1 MSKPPIRLH
10 TTTLWDYPS
19 QSYGPGAQG
28 DQDYA
33 GVTPSHV
40 IWNVLRRYTRPK
52 DLVVDPMAG
61 SGTTLDVARDLGR
74 RALGYDVRPAR
85 PDVFRSD
92 ARRLPLE
99 DGVAD
104 FVFVDPPYGDHI
116 RYSGLPECIGELKAG
131 SREYREAMARVVA
144 EIHRV
149 LRPGR
154 YMALY
159 IGDSHVKGEPIHPLG
174 LEVFS
179 LLAERFTPIDVVAV
193 VRHNATLERRH
204 FHTAA
209 IEGNYMLRGFNH
221 LFVML
226 KPTPGDRGKLPERR
240 HPGEARADLA
250 AAGGSGAPRPHGL
263 GSGPRG
269 DPARSGNPK
278 RRGGRDGKPRP

>member
-1 MSKPPIRLH
+1 MSKPTIRLH

-40 IWNVLRRYTRPK
+40 IWNALRRWTRPK

-74 RALGYDVRPAR
+74 RALGYDLQPAR

-104 FVFVDPPYGDHI
+104 FAFVDPPYGDHI
-116 RYSGLPECIGELKAG
+116 RYSGLKECLGELKAG
-131 SREYREAMARVVA
+131 SREYRDAMGRVIA

-154 YMALY
+154 YAALY
-159 IGDSHVKGEPIHPLG
+159 ICDSFQKGAPLKPLG
-174 LEVFS
+174 LETFG
-179 LLAERFTPIDVVAV
+179 LLCERFVPVDAVAV
-193 VRHNATLERRH
+193 VRRNAQLARRH

-209 IEGNYMLRGFNH
+209 VEGDYMLRGFNY
-221 LFVML
+221 LFAVY
-226 KPTPGDRGKLPERR
+226 KPAPNDKGALPDRR
-240 HPGEARADLA
+240 HPDEIAADLA
-250 AAGGSGAPRPHGL
+250 VAGVSGERK
-263 GSGPRG
+263 SPRG
-269 DPARSGNPK
+269 REGAKPPPPDRG
-278 RRGGRDGKPRP
+278 RGGRRPR

>member
-1 MSKPPIRLH
+1 MSKPTVRLH

-40 IWNVLRRYTRPK
+40 IWNALRRWTRPK

-74 RALGYDVRPAR
+74 RALGYDLKPPR

-92 ARRLPLE
+92 ARKLPLE

-104 FVFVDPPYGDHI
+104 FAFVDPPYGDHI
-116 RYSGLPECIGELKAG
+116 RYSGLRECLGELPAG
-131 SREYREAMARVVA
+131 SREYRDAMARVVA

-159 IGDSHVKGEPIHPLG
+159 ICDSFQKGAPLRPLG
-174 LEVFS
+174 LEVFG
-179 LLAERFTPIDVVAV
+179 LLCERFVPVDAVAV
-193 VRHNATLERRH
+193 VRHNATLARRH

-209 IEGNYMLRGFNH
+209 IEGDYMLRGFNY
-221 LFVML
+221 LFAMY
-226 KPTPGDRGKLPERR
+226 KPAPGDGGQLPDRR
-240 HPGEARADLA
+240 HPDEIAADLA
-250 AAGGSGAPRPHGL
+250 AACGAGEKKPPPTR
-263 GSGPRG
+263 
-269 DPARSGNPK
+269 RSSRSRTSP
-278 RRGGRDGKPRP
+278 

>member
-1 MSKPPIRLH
+1 MSKPKVALH

-40 IWNVLRRYTRPK
+40 IWNALRRWTRPK

-74 RALGYDVRPAR
+74 RALAYDLQPSRPE
-85 PDVFRSD
+85 VFRAD

-104 FVFVDPPYGDHI
+104 FAFVDPPYGDHI
-116 RYSGLPECIGELKAG
+116 RYSGLPQCVGELRAG
-131 SREYREAMARVVA
+131 SREYLDAMGRVIG
-144 EIHRV
+144 ELHRV

-154 YMALY
+154 YLALY
-159 IGDSHVKGEPIHPLG
+159 VCDSYQKGLPLKPLG
-174 LEVFS
+174 PQLFG
-179 LLAERFTPIDVVAV
+179 LLCQRFVPVDVVAV
-193 VRHNATLERRH
+193 VRRNATLARRH

-209 IEGNYMLRGFNH
+209 VEGNYMLRGFNY
-221 LFVML
+221 LFAAY
-226 KPTPGDRGKLPERR
+226 KPDPKDKGALPDRR
-240 HPGEARADLA
+240 HPDEIAADLA
-250 AAGGSGAPRPHGL
+250 AAGGSAKRGAEERAPRPDR
-263 GSGPRG
+263 PRPG
-269 DPARSGNPK
+269 RTGG
-278 RRGGRDGKPRP
+278 RGRGGRS

>member
-1 MSKPPIRLH
+1 MSKPTIRLH

-28 DQDYA
+28 DQDYS

-40 IWNVLRRYTRPK
+40 IWNALRRWTRPK

-74 RALGYDVRPAR
+74 RSLGYDLAPNR

-116 RYSGLPECIGELKAG
+116 RYSGLEECLGELKAG
-131 SREYREAMARVVA
+131 SREYRDALARVIA

-154 YMALY
+154 YAALY
-159 IGDSHVKGEPIHPLG
+159 ICDSAKKGAALEPLG
-174 LEVFS
+174 LEAFG
-179 LLAERFTPIDVVAV
+179 LLCARFVPVDAVAV
-193 VRHNATLERRH
+193 VRRNAALARGH

-209 IEGNYMLRGFNH
+209 IEGDYMLRGFNY
-221 LFVML
+221 LFAVY
-226 KPTPGDRGKLPERR
+226 KPAPNDKGWLPDRR
-240 HPGEARADLA
+240 HPDEIAEDLA
-250 AAGGSGAPRPHGL
+250 AAGGAGKRRP
-263 GSGPRG
+263 PAERG
-269 DPARSGNPK
+269 
-278 RRGGRDGKPRP
+278 RGGRRSR

>member
-1 MSKPPIRLH
+1 MGKPPLVPQ

-40 IWNVLRRYTRPK
+40 IWNALRRWTRPK

-74 RALGYDVRPAR
+74 LALGYDLQPPR

-92 ARRLPLE
+92 ARKLPLE

-116 RYSGLPECIGELKAG
+116 RYSGLRECLGELPAG
-131 SREYREAMARVVA
+131 SREYRDAMARVVA

-159 IGDSHVKGEPIHPLG
+159 ICDSFQKGAPLKPLG
-174 LEVFS
+174 LEVFG
-179 LLAERFTPIDVVAV
+179 LLCDRFVPVDAVAV
-193 VRHNATLERRH
+193 VRRNATLARRH

-209 IEGNYMLRGFNH
+209 VEGDYMLRGFNY
-221 LFVML
+221 LFAMY
-226 KPTPGDRGKLPERR
+226 KPAPTDKGQLPDRR
-240 HPGEARADLA
+240 HPDEVAADLA
-250 AAGGSGAPRPHGL
+250 AATPR
-263 GSGPRG
+263 ST
-269 DPARSGNPK
+269 RS
-278 RRGGRDGKPRP
+278 RTSR

>member
-1 MSKPPIRLH
+1 MTKPSIRLH

-28 DQDYA
+28 DQEYA

-40 IWNVLRRYTRPK
+40 IWNALRRWTRPK

-74 RALGYDVRPAR
+74 RALGYDLQPTR

-116 RYSGLPECIGELKAG
+116 RYSGQKECLGELQAG
-131 SREYREAMARVVA
+131 SREYREALARVAA

-154 YMALY
+154 YAALY
-159 IGDSHVKGEPIHPLG
+159 VCDSFQKGAPLRPLG
-174 LEVFS
+174 FDAFS
-179 LLAERFTPIDVVAV
+179 ILCQRFVPVDVVAV
-193 VRHNATLERRH
+193 VRRNATLERRH

-209 IEGNYMLRGFNH
+209 VEGGYMLRGFNY
-221 LFVML
+221 LFAVY
-226 KPTPGDRGKLPERR
+226 KPAPKDTDRLPDRR
-240 HPGEARADLA
+240 HPDEIAADLA
-250 AAGGSGAPRPHGL
+250 AAGGAGGGALPRD
-263 GSGPRG
+263 R
-269 DPARSGNPK
+269 
-278 RRGGRDGKPRP
+278 RRGARGRP

>member
-40 IWNVLRRYTRPK
+40 IWNALKRYTRPK

-74 RALGYDVRPAR
+74 RALGYDLRPAR
-85 PDVFRSD
+85 TDVFRSD
-92 ARRLPLE
+92 ARKLPLE

-116 RYSGLPECIGELKAG
+116 KYSGLPECIGELKAG

-144 EIHRV
+144 EIHRI
-149 LRPGR
+149 LKPGR

-159 IGDSHVKGEPIHPLG
+159 ICDSFVKGQPLLPLG
-174 LEVFS
+174 FDVFA
-179 LLAERFTPIDVVAV
+179 LLREKLTPVDVVAV
-193 VRHNATLERRH
+193 VRRNATLQRHH

-209 IEGNYMLRGFNH
+209 IEGNTMLRGFNY

-226 KPTPGDRGKLPERR
+226 KPAPGDRGKLPERR
-240 HPGEARADLA
+240 HPDEIRADLA
-250 AAGGSGAPRPHGL
+250 AAGGNAAPAAPDPGRAPRFRPKPGE
-263 GSGPRG
+263 R
-269 DPARSGNPK
+269 PK
-278 RRGGRDGKPRP
+278 RRR

>member
-1 MSKPPIRLH
+1 MSKPTIRVH

-19 QSYGPGAQG
+19 QSYGAGAQG

-40 IWNVLRRYTRPK
+40 VWNALRRWTRPK

-74 RALGYDVRPAR
+74 RALGYDLKPTR

-92 ARRLPLE
+92 ARKLPLE

-104 FVFVDPPYGDHI
+104 FAFVDPPYGDHL

-131 SREYREAMARVVA
+131 SREYLDAMARVIS
-144 EIHRV
+144 EMHRV

-154 YMALY
+154 YAAVY
-159 IGDSHVKGEPIHPLG
+159 ICDSFQKGAPLRPLG
-174 LEVFS
+174 PQVFG
-179 LLAERFTPIDVVAV
+179 LLCQRFVPIDVVAV
-193 VRHNATLERRH
+193 VRRNATLARRH

-209 IEGNYMLRGFNH
+209 IEGNYMLRGFNY
-221 LFVML
+221 LFAVY
-226 KPTPGDRGKLPERR
+226 KPDPKDKGALPDRRDPDEIAA
-240 HPGEARADLA
+240 ELA
-250 AAGGSGAPRPHGL
+250 AAGGAGAKGQGVTR
-263 GSGPRG
+263 
-269 DPARSGNPK
+269 RST
-278 RRGGRDGKPRP
+278 RSRTTR

>member
-1 MSKPPIRLH
+1 MSKPSLRLQ

-40 IWNVLRRYTRPK
+40 IWNALRRYTRPK

-61 SGTTLDVARDLGR
+61 SGTTIDVARDLGR
-74 RALGYDVRPAR
+74 RALGYDLAPAR
-85 PDVFRSD
+85 PDVFRCD
-92 ARRLPLE
+92 ARKLPLE

-116 RYSGLPECIGELKAG
+116 RYSGLPACVGEFKAG
-131 SREYREAMARVVA
+131 SREYRDAMARVIS

-159 IGDSHVKGEPIHPLG
+159 VCDSFVKGEPLRPLG
-174 LEVFS
+174 PDLFA
-179 LLAERFTPIDVVAV
+179 LLCERLTPADVVAV
-193 VRHNATLERRH
+193 VRRNATLGRRH
-204 FHTAA
+204 YHTAA
-209 IEGNYMLRGFNH
+209 IEGGYMLRGFNY
-221 LFVML
+221 LFAMY
-226 KPTPGDRGKLPERR
+226 KPAPGDRGKMPDRR
-240 HPGEARADLA
+240 HPDEVAADVA
-250 AAGGSGAPRPHGL
+250 AAGGSRGAGPLTVAGR
-263 GSGPRG
+263 GPRFRPKPG
-269 DPARSGNPK
+269 ERSK
-278 RRGGRDGKPRP
+278 RR